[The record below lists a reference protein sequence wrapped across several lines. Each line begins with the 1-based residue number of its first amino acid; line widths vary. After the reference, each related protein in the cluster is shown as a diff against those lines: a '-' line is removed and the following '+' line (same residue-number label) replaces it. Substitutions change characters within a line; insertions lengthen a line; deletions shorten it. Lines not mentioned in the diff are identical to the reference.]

1 MPTESEDGWTQFF
14 KGLKEHG
21 LAGVRL
27 VVSDAHGGLQ
37 VAVRRVFKAEWQR
50 CKVHVYRNVLVPVSK
65 RSQAEVSEARKGV
78 FVQRD
83 EKSGKAKAAEVI
95 RQLQNRFAKAIEI
108 FETGIDEVLN
118 YLHYPPRHRTR
129 LCLNNP
135 MERLN
140 LEIRRRTRVVGSFP
154 HRGACLRLIGMVPVE
169 IHEDWLTSDKAYL

>member
-1 MPTESEDGWTQFF
+1 M
-14 KGLKEHG
+14 
-21 LAGVRL
+21 
-27 VVSDAHGGLQ
+27 
-37 VAVRRVFKAEWQR
+37 
-50 CKVHVYRNVLVPVSK
+50 
-65 RSQAEVSEARKGV
+65 